1 MLDYKTAGVD
11 IEAGYKSVE
20 LMKKH
25 VKETM
30 RPEVLGGLGGFA
42 GAFDLSGIKNM
53 EEPVL
58 LSGTDGCGT
67 KVKLAFVMDKHD
79 TIGIDAV
86 AMCVNDI
93 ACSGGEPLF
102 FLDYIARKLFYPGE
116 GTQPQAKAHLQSWT
130 KEELLK
136 ISGIGRVKAIQILC
150 LCELSKRMSQL
161 SAREDLDFSRPDT
174 IAAYY
179 MEDMRYYRQEHLK
192 LLMLNTRSRLIGE
205 SEISRGTVNMSVIS
219 PRELFIEAL
228 QRNAVY
234 IILLHNHPSGDPMP
248 SREDILVTQR
258 IREGG
263 SLLGIELLDHI
274 IIGDNCYVSLA
285 EQKLLKEK

>member
-1 MLDYKTAGVD
+1 MLSEERPYEKCERFGAGSLTD
-11 IEAGYKSVE
+11 IELLA
-20 LMKKH
+20 
-25 VKETM
+25 
-30 RPEVLGGLGGFA
+30 
-42 GAFDLSGIKNM
+42 
-53 EEPVL
+53 VL
-58 LSGTDGCGT
+58 LRTGT
-67 KVKLAFVMDKHD
+67 K
-79 TIGIDAV
+79 
-86 AMCVNDI
+86 
-93 ACSGGEPLF
+93 GESA
-102 FLDYIARKLFYPGE
+102 LDLARKLFYPGE

-205 SEISRGTVNMSVIS
+205 SEISRGIFAPTI
-219 PRELFIEAL
+219 RYHEGLFYMITT
-228 QRNAVY
+228 NVSY
-234 IILLHNHPSGDPMP
+234 GGNFIVTGDPMP

>member
-1 MLDYKTAGVD
+1 MGTENEKYEYWLNRIRGIGVRKRQILLAEGRTAKD
-11 IEAGYKSVE
+11 IFQ
-20 LMKKH
+20 MK
-25 VKETM
+25 
-30 RPEVLGGLGGFA
+30 
-42 GAFDLSGIKNM
+42 
-53 EEPVL
+53 
-58 LSGTDGCGT
+58 
-67 KVKLAFVMDKHD
+67 
-79 TIGIDAV
+79 
-86 AMCVNDI
+86 
-93 ACSGGEPLF
+93 
-102 FLDYIARKLFYPGE
+102 
-116 GTQPQAKAHLQSWT
+116 

-228 QRNAVY
+228 QKNAVY

>member
-1 MLDYKTAGVD
+1 MLSEERPYEKCERFGAGSLTD
-11 IEAGYKSVE
+11 IELLA
-20 LMKKH
+20 
-25 VKETM
+25 
-30 RPEVLGGLGGFA
+30 
-42 GAFDLSGIKNM
+42 
-53 EEPVL
+53 VL
-58 LSGTDGCGT
+58 LRTGT
-67 KVKLAFVMDKHD
+67 K
-79 TIGIDAV
+79 
-86 AMCVNDI
+86 
-93 ACSGGEPLF
+93 GESA
-102 FLDYIARKLFYPGE
+102 LDLARKLFYPGE
-116 GTQPQAKAHLQSWT
+116 GTQPQAKAHLQ
-130 KEELLK
+130 
-136 ISGIGRVKAIQILC
+136 IGRVKAIQILC

-228 QRNAVY
+228 QKNAVY